1 MEGYKEVLAKFNKFR
16 ETYIHAPNLETL
28 RFSKRRN
35 DNVVTDSEESWEVL
49 NANSFCT
56 YTCITD
62 YQYNF
67 LQVDANL
74 HDYDRGTVPQELHH
88 WSDLDYT
95 KVDRNKAA
103 MTQVCKEVFE
113 GHTHIMRRTLQNQ
126 NLNKAGPKLEQDQKL
141 LVTISVMNRAKTLEE
156 STFVTTILMEDAW
169 HSLLC
174 LSHHTDATKGIL
186 DSLCCD
192 QDSLCCDQEAIQN
205 QEQVRQNLT
214 KLFERNSNYI

>member
-28 RFSKRRN
+28 RFSQRRN

-74 HDYDRGTVPQELHH
+74 HDYDRGT
-88 WSDLDYT
+88 DLDYT
-95 KVDRNKAA
+95 KVDSNKAA

-192 QDSLCCDQEAIQN
+192 QEAIQN